1 EIEPCW
7 WVLKH
12 WMRQRWD
19 EFGNFRDC
27 VDAAFRHCPNVL
39 A

>member
-1 EIEPCW
+1 IEPCW